1 MQSAGVIIGHMP
13 RLRWLVPVV
22 LGASC
27 LATLGATA
35 RPGGVPTDAISVEG
49 LQRRLRFIAS
59 DALEGRE
66 SLSPGFRAAAEYLAS
81 ELIALGVTPRG
92 DNGSFLQRVTMRRT
106 TVDPATTKVELAEQT
121 FAFGDDLLASG
132 AGSATGRVVYVGH
145 GYRIPSKDIDPFAGV
160 DVKGALLLVLSGTPP
175 GVTYRDL
182 QTLVKGT
189 EWWDPEGNARA
200 LGARGV
206 IRVAGPDDLSDWQ
219 RTRQRQTSRG
229 ALAVDRLTPDEEPVP
244 VVTAGPRLLAAL
256 LRGERE
262 DGARLLERAVAKDAG
277 ASFALTATKRV
288 TLSVG
293 TSIVHEDT
301 FNVVAS
307 VEGSDPVLRDEFIA
321 LGAHLDHIGLRP
333 ARSDSHGAT
342 ANRSGRP
349 ARSDSSGATADRSE
363 RPARAGSSGNT
374 ADKSAAQDL
383 INNGA
388 DDDGSGVVA
397 LVEIAA
403 AAMRGPRPKR
413 SLLFVWHTG
422 EESGGW
428 GARYI
433 TAFPPVPI
441 DRIIAQLNLDMIG
454 RSRRVGDDTAAN
466 AALTGPDEVYLVGA
480 GRLSRAL
487 ADTIASVN
495 RAYLDLSLNQ
505 KYDDPAD
512 PERIYERSD
521 HYQYAQKGIPVAFFF
536 SGLHEDY
543 HRPSDEIER
552 IDFAK
557 LQKITRTVLAVAWTL
572 GNRPD
577 RPALDPVLDDGR

>member
-1 MQSAGVIIGHMP
+1 MP

-22 LGASC
+22 LVAGC
-27 LATLGATA
+27 LATLGAAT
-35 RPGGVPTDAISVEG
+35 RPGGAPTDAISVGG
-49 LQRRLRFIAS
+49 LERRLRFIAS

-81 ELIALGVTPRG
+81 ELIGLGLTPRG
-92 DNGSFLQRVTMRRT
+92 DDGSFLQRVTMRRT
-106 TVDPATTKVELAEQT
+106 SVDPATTKVELAEQT
-121 FAFGDDLLASG
+121 FTFGDDLLASG

-145 GYRIPSKDIDPFAGV
+145 GYRIPSRDIDPFAGL
-160 DVKGALLLVLSGTPP
+160 DVKDALLLVLPGTPL

-189 EWWDPEGNARA
+189 EWWGPEDNARA

-206 IRVAGPDDLSDWQ
+206 IRVAGFDDLSDWQ
-219 RTRQRQTSRG
+219 RTRERQTSRG
-229 ALAVDRLTPDEEPVP
+229 ALVVDRLTPEEEPVP

-262 DGARLLERAVAKDAG
+262 GGARLHQRAVAKDAG
-277 ASFALTATKRV
+277 PSFALTATKRV
-288 TLSVG
+288 TLTVG
-293 TSIVHEDT
+293 ARIAREDT

-307 VEGSDPVLRDEFIA
+307 VEGSDPMLRDEFIA

-333 ARSDSHGAT
+333 ARTSAG
-342 ANRSGRP
+342 
-349 ARSDSSGATADRSE
+349 GATADKSDRPE
-363 RPARAGSSGNT
+363 RTGSSGAT

-397 LVEIAA
+397 LVEMAA

-441 DRIIAQLNLDMIG
+441 DRIVAQLNLDMIG
-454 RSRRVGDDTAAN
+454 RSRRLADSTAAN

-480 GRLSRAL
+480 SRLSRAL
-487 ADTIASVN
+487 ADTIATVN
-495 RAYLDLSLNQ
+495 RAYLNLTLNQ

-552 IDFAK
+552 IDFVK
-557 LQKITRTVLAVAWTL
+557 LQKIARTVLAVAWTL
-572 GNRPD
+572 GNAPD
-577 RPALDPVLDDGR
+577 RPVLDAPPRTHGVQ